1 MKINEDKTLVWLS
14 GEVKTPPFGEKARR
28 EAGFFL
34 RMAQKGLKLSNPP
47 FDPMPEIG
55 KCCPPPHIKDS
66 EKTWRIILHID
77 DDFIVIL
84 EVFAKKT
91 KKTPE
96 KTKKLCKNRLK
107 RYQEIT

>member
-1 MKINEDKTLVWLS
+1 MSEDKTLVWLS
-14 GEVKTPPFGEKARR
+14 GEIKTPPFGEKARKY
-28 EAGFFL
+28 AGFFL
-34 RMAQKGLKLSNPP
+34 RMTQKGLKLSNPP

-55 KCCPPPHIKDS
+55 KSCYDLHVKDS

-77 DDFIVIL
+77 DDFVVIL

-96 KTKKLCKNRLK
+96 KIKKLCKKRLK
-107 RYQEIT
+107 HYQEIT

>member
-47 FDPMPEIG
+47 FDPMPEIE
-55 KCCPPPHIKDS
+55 KSCYDLHIRDS
-66 EKTWRIILHID
+66 EKTWRIILYVD
-77 DDFIVIL
+77 NDFVVIL

-96 KTKKLCKNRLK
+96 KIKKLCKKRLK
-107 RYQEIT
+107 RYQEII